1 MTFIP
6 HIKTANN
13 VTVYI
18 DGQPQVVAVGTPQY
32 DLVLAAIDAGDI
44 EAARDAIN
52 IRQSIVKQ
60 AGGRIT
66 LDGNTLMYDDRPLH
80 GALVNRILEIVHNAG
95 NAGPML
101 LFLENL
107 MENPSLRA
115 VEELYGFLEAC
126 LLPITEDGHF
136 LAYKKVRNDYMDIY
150 SGTMDNSVG
159 QVLEMPRNAV
169 DEDKNRTCSSGL
181 HFCAKSYLSHFGS
194 WNSSSNRVVVVKIN
208 PRDVVAIPSDY
219 NNAKGRTCRYEVV
232 DELDTSVGSDADST
246 ASIRDSYEDKYSYS
260 TSIWPDDELEE
271 FDDEFDDELDGLMDD
286 EDASDDAPQ
295 VRPGTHSLTDSQ
307 VRDIRNM
314 LDDDWTIVGIA
325 RAMGTSERT
334 VARIRD
340 GETYTHVR

>member
-6 HIKTANN
+6 HIKTASN
-13 VTVYI
+13 VTVYL
-18 DGQPQVVAVGTPQY
+18 DGKPHVVSVGTPQY
-32 DLVLAAIDAGDI
+32 DLVLDAIDAGDMN
-44 EAARDAIN
+44 AANDAIN
-52 IRQSIVKQ
+52 IRQAIVTK

-66 LDGNTLMYDDRPLH
+66 LDGSVLLYDGRPLH
-80 GALVNRILEIVHNAG
+80 GALVNRILEVVHAAG
-95 NAGPML
+95 NAGPLL

-115 VEELYGFLEAC
+115 VQELYGMLEAC
-126 LLPITEDGHF
+126 MLPITEDGHF
-136 LAYKKVRNDYMDIY
+136 LAYKKVRNDFKDIY

-181 HFCAKSYLSHFGS
+181 HFCSKSYLSHFGTWES
-194 WNSSSNRVVVVKIN
+194 AGNRVIVVKIN

-232 DELDTSVGSDADST
+232 DELDTSAGSDEQYT
-246 ASIRDSYEDKYSYS
+246 ESIRDNYEDKYSNPNS
-260 TSIWPDDELEE
+260 ETDWEAEW
-271 FDDEFDDELDGLMDD
+271 D
-286 EDASDDAPQ
+286 EDEDDTPV
-295 VRPGTHSLTDSQ
+295 VRPGTYSLSDAQ
-307 VRDIRNM
+307 VREIRNM
-314 LDDDWTIVGIA
+314 LDDEWSVVGIA
-325 RAMGTSERT
+325 RTIGTSERT

>member
-6 HIKTANN
+6 HIRTANN

-44 EAARDAIN
+44 QAARDAIN
-52 IRQSIVKQ
+52 IRQSIVNQ

-66 LDGNTLMYDDRPLH
+66 LDGTTLLYDDRPMH
-80 GALVNRILEIVHNAG
+80 GALVNRILEVVHNAG
-95 NAGPML
+95 NAGPLL

-126 LLPITEDGHF
+126 MLPITEDGHF
-136 LAYKKVRNDYMDIY
+136 LAYKKVRSDFKDIY

-159 QVLEMPRNAV
+159 QVLEMPRNSV
-169 DEDKNRTCSSGL
+169 DEDKDRTCSSGL

-194 WNSSSNRVVVVKIN
+194 WDSSGNRVVVVKIN

-219 NNAKGRTCRYEVV
+219 NNAKGRACRYEVV
-232 DELDTSVGSDADST
+232 DVLDTSAGTDT
-246 ASIRDSYEDKYSYS
+246 NGTESIRDNYEDKYSR
-260 TSIWPDDELEE
+260 DDEGSNRWGDG
-271 FDDEFDDELDGLMDD
+271 DDE
-286 EDASDDAPQ
+286 DDAPQ
-295 VRPGTHSLTDSQ
+295 VRSPIHLPRFPGTHSLTDAQ
-307 VRDIRNM
+307 VRDIRDM

-325 RAMGTSERT
+325 RVIGTSERT